1 MDLRALAG
9 NGPLKRQLEG
19 EQAHR
24 GLSHAYILAGP
35 AGSGKRTLAGLLS
48 AAMVCSGGGEVP
60 CGSCPSCKKATRA
73 AHKFVQA
80 ENGKSVK
87 QRVCRKC
94 GASIDN

>member
-48 AAMVCSGGGEVP
+48 AAMVGSGGGGGAVDTP
-60 CGSCPSCKKATRA
+60 PGSAPAPRPGRA
-73 AHKFVQA
+73 AA
-80 ENGKSVK
+80 
-87 QRVCRKC
+87 
-94 GASIDN
+94 APATP